1 MFETSNY
8 QLWPDQLVHSN
19 KRGNQETRLSKV
31 GCKSMLKYIWGS
43 PWIHNDPEVSVGRRH
58 LFCSMPPR
66 PISQSLLSPSVQYS
80 VSLTPRSPALVLSN
94 FLVSVFIT
102 DWCSWPFFENPACFS
117 SCFNSKV
124 WSFFWVR
131 LVRSSSTSY
140 IGYCQCK
147 LNVWVVCTQNEASQ
161 A

>member
-8 QLWPDQLVHSN
+8 QLWPEQLVHSN

-66 PISQSLLSPSVQYS
+66 PISQSLLSPFVQS
-80 VSLTPRSPALVLSN
+80 VSLEGRQLWLSPIFWWVLLSQINAVDLSLRILHLSALGSTARCHLFSARW
-94 FLVSVFIT
+94 LQLPGMSFI
-102 DWCSWPFFENPACFS
+102 NGARR
-117 SCFNSKV
+117 V
-124 WSFFWVR
+124 AVH
-131 LVRSSSTSY
+131 
-140 IGYCQCK
+140 
-147 LNVWVVCTQNEASQ
+147 
-161 A
+161 